1 MENVPRGKQ
10 RSDMERGV
18 SGSPETKEPFH
29 PSGFADTTFYS
40 QSNFMLHHSPFLGYE
55 WSNISYSLLGL

>member
-1 MENVPRGKQ
+1 VESVPRGKQ

-29 PSGFADTTFYS
+29 PSGFADTI
-40 QSNFMLHHSPFLGYE
+40 L
-55 WSNISYSLLGL
+55 

>member
-1 MENVPRGKQ
+1 MESVPRGKQ

-40 QSNFMLHHSPFLGYE
+40 QLSNIMLQDSPFLGYE
-55 WSNISYSLLGL
+55 WSKICI